1 VPRLK
6 GMVTD
11 GAVDEA
17 VKVSTL
23 KCLGYTCERIASL
36 DTGANIDT
44 VTTDDMLNTI
54 VEGIRADRPDPIRLA
69 AAQALR
75 NSLLF
80 TRKNFEVA
88 QERNM
93 ILQTVCEATQ
103 SQNEDVRAAAFEN
116 IVQIAFQYYDKLQ
129 DYMQTLFQL
138 SFQTIRNDTEKV
150 ALQAIEFW
158 STLCEEEMDLI
169 EDSRQLGEATGTAE
183 PPSRACANYVQ
194 AATDHLVPLL
204 TETLLKQDEDAD
216 AEDEIWNLSMAAS
229 TCLGLIAGTVEDL
242 IVPAVMPFV
251 EQNIRSEEWRKREAA
266 TMAFSAILDGPSV
279 DVMAPFVNRSIPVL
293 LQALSDSH
301 GMVKDTT
308 AWTIGR
314 ICELHVR
321 AIPQETFPIL
331 VNGLAEKLLTEKPNV
346 SSQACF
352 ALHNLA
358 AAFDAD
364 DAAEKSGTN
373 ALSVYMAALLER
385 LLQVADRKDANE
397 SNLRVAAFEAVSVL
411 IQNAAPDC
419 KNLLEQLLP
428 TMIQRLAASFTI
440 PVLTNED
447 RTLKEGMQG
456 LLCGLLQVLVYKLEK
471 TDVLPHSDA
480 IMQNLLTVLQI
491 KNATCHEEAF
501 ASISAVSTRL
511 EGDFEKYMPALSEF
525 LKAGLENFQSYH
537 VCSIAVGLVG
547 DISRAIESQIAPYCN
562 DIMTCFVKAL
572 QDQYL
577 HRSVKP
583 AVLSCFGDIALALG
597 AGYEPYLQVSV
608 MMLMQASQTA
618 VPDDDEDLIDYV
630 NQLREGV
637 LEAYTGII
645 QGLKEGNKVD
655 IIAPYIVA
663 IIQFLEVCLVDEN
676 RDYSVLG
683 KAAGLVGDIASAFGP
698 SLREHL
704 VKPFVQSLLTE
715 AFQNGDESTQTTC
728 NWARGEIQLA
738 LQP

>member
-1 VPRLK
+1 M
-6 GMVTD
+6 G
-11 GAVDEA
+11 
-17 VKVSTL
+17 
-23 KCLGYTCERIASL
+23 
-36 DTGANIDT
+36 
-44 VTTDDMLNTI
+44 
-54 VEGIRADRPDPIRLA
+54 
-69 AAQALR
+69 
-75 NSLLF
+75 
-80 TRKNFEVA
+80 
-88 QERNM
+88 
-93 ILQTVCEATQ
+93 
-103 SQNEDVRAAAFEN
+103 
-116 IVQIAFQYYDKLQ
+116 
-129 DYMQTLFQL
+129 
-138 SFQTIRNDTEKV
+138 
-150 ALQAIEFW
+150 
-158 STLCEEEMDLI
+158 
-169 EDSRQLGEATGTAE
+169 
-183 PPSRACANYVQ
+183 
-194 AATDHLVPLL
+194 
-204 TETLLKQDEDAD
+204 
-216 AEDEIWNLSMAAS
+216 
-229 TCLGLIAGTVEDL
+229 
-242 IVPAVMPFV
+242 
-251 EQNIRSEEWRKREAA
+251 
-266 TMAFSAILDGPSV
+266 
-279 DVMAPFVNRSIPVL
+279 
-293 LQALSDSH
+293 
-301 GMVKDTT
+301 
-308 AWTIGR
+308 
-314 ICELHVR
+314 
-321 AIPQETFPIL
+321 
-331 VNGLAEKLLTEKPNV
+331 
-346 SSQACF
+346 
-352 ALHNLA
+352 
-358 AAFDAD
+358 
-364 DAAEKSGTN
+364 
-373 ALSVYMAALLER
+373 LLER